1 MTGRSSSPEGSACAA
16 ASASANSES
25 PETLRQRFVD
35 CAKALS
41 MTTDHL
47 QAVLSAAPDAII
59 TIDYQGTILM
69 VNPAVQQVFG
79 YEPAELVGQ
88 NVRVLMPPGDREKHN
103 DYIARYLRTRQAR
116 IIGIGREVV
125 AQRKDGNLFPA
136 ELTVTEVDHLS
147 IFVGFV
153 RDISQRRQLERE
165 VLEVAG
171 REQRRISQDL
181 HDSVGQE
188 LTALSLLSAHLE
200 ETLREEGSPHAA
212 LAGKVAVGC
221 QRALENVRAISRGLN
236 PVPIDRA
243 GLMSALAG
251 LAQRLEQQAKLPCR
265 FHCPHPVELGD
276 NFAATQLFQ
285 IAQEATTNALRHAQ
299 PRHLEIRLERNDH
312 DQVILSVCDDGIGLP
327 ASAASGAWGVG
338 LRTMRNRA
346 QVLGGELMITS
357 PPQGGTCVAC
367 IVPRERHAQNRL
379 DAKQTTAG
387 APGDH

>member
-1 MTGRSSSPEGSACAA
+1 MTDQSASCEGNAGTT
-16 ASASANSES
+16 ASASASPDS
-25 PETLRQRFVD
+25 PETLRQRFVE

-41 MTTDHL
+41 MTADHL

-59 TIDYQGTILM
+59 TIDYQGAILIA
-69 VNPAVQQVFG
+69 NPAVRQVFG

-88 NVRVLMPPGDREKHN
+88 NVSVLMPPGDREKHHE
-103 DYIARYLRTRQAR
+103 YIARYLRTRQAR
-116 IIGIGREVV
+116 IIGIGREVM
-125 AQRKDGNLFPA
+125 AQRKDGRLFPA

-153 RDISQRRQLERE
+153 RDISRRRQLERE
-165 VLEVAG
+165 VLEVAD

-200 ETLREEGSPHAA
+200 ETLREDGSPHAA
-212 LAGKVAVGC
+212 LAGKVALGC

-251 LAQRLEQQAKLPCR
+251 LAQRLEQQAGLPCR
-265 FHCPHPVELGD
+265 FHCPEPVELGD

-285 IAQEATTNALRHAQ
+285 IAQEASTNALRHAQ
-299 PRHLEIRLERNDH
+299 PQKLEIRLECNDH
-312 DQVILSVCDDGIGLP
+312 DQVILSIRDDGVGLP

-346 QVLGGELMITS
+346 QLLGGELTISTT
-357 PPQGGTCVAC
+357 PQGGTLVTCL
-367 IVPRERHAQNRL
+367 VPRERHAQNSVN
-379 DAKQTTAG
+379 AKQSPAG
-387 APGDH
+387 ARGDH